1 MPSNVRFVQFPHP
14 GREHSPDFP
23 GGKRWSPTKLSH
35 GRKFLSLEGSAVA
48 SGTRRDGPL
57 WAWAEWEPESG
68 LIRDLDQPDGRFPR
82 YLWNPY
88 YRCKDNYAQLH
99 NTDPFVFGGFYYAD
113 CKQGAS
119 PALEGLKK
127 LGPGSVILFGSATP
141 RWQSWV
147 LDTVFVVRDFM
158 DYDRT
163 TAAERLSGL
172 VPDAYRDV
180 VLRPTFDN
188 PEHDNRAR
196 RLYRGATYDAPFEG
210 MFSFFPC
217 TPPGVRGFPRPPV
230 TLPAPYFTD
239 GLKQGAKGHAL
250 GRPSLAFSEVKDL
263 WERVRDQVESR
274 GLELG
279 VAAAVPP
286 RRE

>member
-23 GGKRWSPTKLSH
+23 GGKHWNPAERSH
-35 GRKFLSLEGSAVA
+35 ARKFLSIDGTAIS
-48 SGTRRDGPL
+48 SGRQRTGEL
-57 WAWAEWEPESG
+57 WAWAEWEPESE
-68 LIRDLDQPDGRFPR
+68 LIHELDRPDERFPR
-82 YLWNPY
+82 YLWSPY
-88 YRCKDNYAQLH
+88 HRLKENYGQLH

-141 RWQSWV
+141 RWRSWV

-163 TAAERLSGL
+163 TSGDRLSGL
-172 VPDAYRDV
+172 VPGAYWDV

-188 PEHDNRAR
+188 PECGERAR
-196 RLYRGATYDAPFEG
+196 RLYRGATYEAPLEG
-210 MFSFFPC
+210 MFSFFPS
-217 TPPGVRGFPRPPV
+217 TPPAERGFPRPAV
-230 TLPAPYFTD
+230 TLPAQYFTD
-239 GLKQGAKGHAL
+239 GLQQGAKGHAL
-250 GRPSLAFSEVKDL
+250 GSPCLDISEVKDL
-263 WERVRDQVESR
+263 WQSVRDQVER
-274 GLELG
+274 NGLELG
-279 VAAAVPP
+279 VAAKVPP